1 MGDRPLG
8 AGPDGLEPPH
18 TDWLMIRSVPGVDLD
33 DSVRATLTRGVLWPS
48 WVVTAALIVPFGFG
62 VTVPPVVQ
70 YVPLVASVLVLG
82 LPHGAIDHL
91 ALPRVRGRDPTLR
104 AIAGVFALY
113 GVLGVA
119 YAAVWFLAPAAAF
132 GFFILLTWAHWG
144 QGDLYALLA
153 VLDAEYLSTRAEC
166 ALAVIVR
173 GGLPMLVP
181 LLFFP
186 DWYRRVADALISLFA
201 LGSTASL
208 AWVFHLDTRL
218 ALGVGYAAVIVGYLV
233 LTGVRARDPSVWFV
247 DAGEIALLVVF
258 FALVPP
264 VLAVGVYFCV
274 WHAYRHIAR
283 LLPLE
288 PTSRAALDD
297 HHLRPALARFAREAT
312 PLTLASIA
320 LLGGFSLL
328 VPNPPADILGWV
340 GLYLVLIAVLTLPHV
355 AVVTLMDREQGVWTT
370 GR

>member
-1 MGDRPLG
+1 
-8 AGPDGLEPPH
+8 
-18 TDWLMIRSVPGVDLD
+18 MIRTVPGLDLD
-33 DSVRATLTRGVLWPS
+33 GSIRDTLTRGVLWPS
-48 WVVTAALIVPFGFG
+48 WVVTAALVVPFLFG

-91 ALPRVRGRDPTLR
+91 ALPRVRGDDPTLR

-119 YAAVWFLAPAAAF
+119 YAAVWFFLPAAAF
-132 GFFILLTWAHWG
+132 VFFILLTWAHWG

-153 VLDAEYLSTRAEC
+153 VADVDYLDTRLRR
-166 ALAVIVR
+166 ALAVVVR

-181 LLFFP
+181 LVFFP
-186 DWYRRVADALISLFA
+186 GWYRRVADALVSLFA
-201 LGSTASL
+201 LASTAQL
-208 AWVFHLDTRL
+208 EWAFQFETRL
-218 ALGVGYAAVIVGYLV
+218 VLGAVYG
-233 LTGVRARDPSVWFV
+233 
-247 DAGEIALLVVF
+247 LVVF
-258 FALVPP
+258 GYLTMGYLGSTVGRSTWAVDAAETLLLITFFAVVPP

-288 PTSRAALDD
+288 PNSRAALDD
-297 HHLRPALARFAREAT
+297 HRLRPALARFAREAT
-312 PLTLASIA
+312 PLTLASIV
-320 LLGGFSLL
+320 LLAGFSLL
-328 VPNPPADILGWV
+328 VPNPPADLLGWI